1 MDIVRKME
9 ATGTDSGRPNKVVT
23 IADCGEL

>member
-9 ATGTDSGRPNKVVT
+9 ATGTDSGRPKSVVT